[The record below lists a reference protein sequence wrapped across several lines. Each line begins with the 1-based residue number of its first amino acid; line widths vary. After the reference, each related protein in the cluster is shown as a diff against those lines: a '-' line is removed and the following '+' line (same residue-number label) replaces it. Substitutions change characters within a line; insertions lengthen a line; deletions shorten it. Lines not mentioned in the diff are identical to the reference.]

1 MRFAQLLATPGVHEE
16 SVLRS
21 TFGFMAFHGGNL
33 ERVTDDIARTAAE
46 RSGSSYYGVI
56 QDYPLRE
63 HLPSIEVNPRSSPV
77 LAAFVAHVDIVIAIH
92 GYGRDGLWTSI
103 LLGGTNREL
112 ACVVAQV
119 LSPMLPGYTVL
130 DDLDAIPKELRG
142 LHPQNPVNLP
152 RLGGVQIELP
162 PRIRGLTPQAAS
174 MERIDGRIAPTNDFI
189 SALVEAVD
197 QWNATGTQLRSTE
210 IQPSSST

>member
-33 ERVTDDIARTAAE
+33 ERVTDDIARTAAQ

-112 ACVVAQV
+112 ASVVAQV
-119 LSPMLPGYTVL
+119 LIPMLPSYTIL
-130 DDLDAIPKELRG
+130 DDLEAIPKELRG

-174 MERIDGRIAPTNDFI
+174 MERIDGRIAPTNEFI
-189 SALVEAVD
+189 SALVEVVD
-197 QWNATGTQLRSTE
+197 QWNATGA
-210 IQPSSST
+210 

>member
-1 MRFAQLLATPGVHEE
+1 MRFAELLANPGVREE

-56 QDYPLRE
+56 QEYPLRE

-77 LAAFVAHVDIVIAIH
+77 LAAFVAHIEIVIAIH
-92 GYGRDGLWTSI
+92 GYGRDGLWTSV
-103 LLGGTNREL
+103 LLGGTNRPL
-112 ACVVAQV
+112 ANVVAQV
-119 LSPMLPGYTVL
+119 LTPLLPRYSIVDEL
-130 DDLDAIPKELRG
+130 EAIPKELRG

-162 PRIRGLTPQAAS
+162 PRIRGLTPQAAT
-174 MERIDGRIAPTNDFI
+174 MERVDGRIAPTNDFI
-189 SALVEAVD
+189 NGLVDAVAL
-197 QWNATGTQLRSTE
+197 WNASHA
-210 IQPSSST
+210 

>member
-1 MRFAQLLATPGVHEE
+1 MRFAELLATPGVHEE

-33 ERVTDDIARTAAE
+33 ERITDDIARTAAE
-46 RSGSSYYGVI
+46 RSGASYYGVI

-77 LAAFVAHVDIVIAIH
+77 LAAFVAHVDIVVAIH
-92 GYGRDGLWTSI
+92 GYGRDGLWTSL

-112 ACVVAQV
+112 ASAVARV
-119 LSPMLPGYTVL
+119 LAPKLPGYTII
-130 DDLDAIPKELRG
+130 DDLETIPKELRG

-162 PRIRGLTPQAAS
+162 PRIRGLTPGAAS
-174 MERIDGRIAPTNDFI
+174 MERIDGRIAPTDDLI
-189 SALVEAVD
+189 SALVDAVATWTATVTEAS
-197 QWNATGTQLRSTE
+197 AS
-210 IQPSSST
+210 

>member
-1 MRFAQLLATPGVHEE
+1 MRFAELLATPGVHEE

-46 RSGSSYYGVI
+46 RSGASYYGVI

-92 GYGRDGLWTSI
+92 GYGRDGLWTSL
-103 LLGGTNREL
+103 LLGGTNRDL
-112 ACVVAQV
+112 ASDVARV
-119 LSPMLPGYTVL
+119 LAPMLPGYTIV
-130 DDLDAIPKELRG
+130 DDLETIPKELRG

-162 PRIRGLTPQAAS
+162 PRIRGLTPGAAS
-174 MERIDGRIAPTNDFI
+174 MERIDGRIAPTNDLI
-189 SALVEAVD
+189 SALVESV
-197 QWNATGTQLRSTE
+197 ATWSAKNSETSAT
-210 IQPSSST
+210 

>member
-1 MRFAQLLATPGVHEE
+1 MRFAELLATPGVHEE

-46 RSGSSYYGVI
+46 RSGASYYGVI

-63 HLPSIEVNPRSSPV
+63 HLPSIEVNPHSSPV
-77 LAAFVAHVDIVIAIH
+77 LAAFVAHVEIVIAIH
-92 GYGRDGLWTSI
+92 GYGRDGLWTSV
-103 LLGGTNREL
+103 LVGGTNRAL
-112 ACVVAQV
+112 AGVVAQV
-119 LSPMLPGYTVL
+119 LTPMLPRYSIV
-130 DDLDAIPKELRG
+130 DDLEAIPKELRG
-142 LHPQNPVNLP
+142 MHPQNPVNLP

-174 MERIDGRIAPTNDFI
+174 MERIDGRIAPTNDLI
-189 SALVEAVD
+189 DGLIEAVAV
-197 QWNATGTQLRSTE
+197 WNATPTYVLSTE
-210 IQPSSST
+210 TQPSPST

>member
-1 MRFAQLLATPGVHEE
+1 MRFAELLANPGVREE

-56 QDYPLRE
+56 QEYPLRE

-77 LAAFVAHVDIVIAIH
+77 LAAFVAHIEIVIAIH
-92 GYGRDGLWTSI
+92 GYGRDGLWTSV
-103 LLGGTNREL
+103 LLGGTNRPL
-112 ACVVAQV
+112 ANVVAQV
-119 LSPMLPGYTVL
+119 LTPLLPRYSIVDEL
-130 DDLDAIPKELRG
+130 EAIPKELRG

-162 PRIRGLTPQAAS
+162 PRIRGLTPQATT
-174 MERIDGRIAPTNDFI
+174 MERVDGRIAPTNDFI
-189 SALVEAVD
+189 NGLVDAVAL
-197 QWNATGTQLRSTE
+197 WNASHA
-210 IQPSSST
+210 

>member
-1 MRFAQLLATPGVHEE
+1 MRFAELLATPGVHEE

-46 RSGSSYYGVI
+46 RSGASYYGVI

-63 HLPSIEVNPRSSPV
+63 HLPSIEVNPRSSAV

-92 GYGRDGLWTSI
+92 GYGRDGLWTSL
-103 LLGGTNREL
+103 LLGGSNRAL
-112 ACVVAQV
+112 AGEVSRALVPK
-119 LSPMLPGYTVL
+119 LSGYTIV
-130 DDLDAIPKELRG
+130 DDLETIPKELRG

-162 PRIRGLTPQAAS
+162 PRIRGLTPGAAS
-174 MERIDGRIAPTNDFI
+174 MERIDGRIAPTNDLI
-189 SALVEAVD
+189 SALVDAVSTWTARNAEA
-197 QWNATGTQLRSTE
+197 AAS
-210 IQPSSST
+210 

>member
-1 MRFAQLLATPGVHEE
+1 MRFAELLATPGVHEE

-21 TFGFMAFHGGNL
+21 NFGFMAFHGGNL

-46 RSGSSYYGVI
+46 RSGASYYGVI

-92 GYGRDGLWTSI
+92 GYGRDGLWTSL
-103 LLGGTNREL
+103 LLGGTNRNL
-112 ACVVAQV
+112 ASDVAQV
-119 LSPMLPGYTVL
+119 LVPSLPGYTII
-130 DDLDAIPKELRG
+130 DDLETIPKELRG

-162 PRIRGLTPQAAS
+162 PRIRGLTPGAAT
-174 MERIDGRIAPTNDFI
+174 MERIDGRIAPTNDLI
-189 SALVEAVD
+189 SALVDAVSTWTARDAEA
-197 QWNATGTQLRSTE
+197 AAS
-210 IQPSSST
+210 

>member
-1 MRFAQLLATPGVHEE
+1 MRFAELLATPGVHEE

-46 RSGSSYYGVI
+46 RSGASYYGVI

-77 LAAFVAHVDIVIAIH
+77 LATFVAHVDIVIAIH
-92 GYGRDGLWTSI
+92 GYGRDGLWTSL
-103 LLGGTNREL
+103 LLGGTNRDL
-112 ACVVAQV
+112 ASDVAQV
-119 LSPMLPGYTVL
+119 LAPMLPGYTII
-130 DDLDAIPKELRG
+130 DDLETIPKELRG

-162 PRIRGLTPQAAS
+162 PRIRGLTPGAAS
-174 MERIDGRIAPTNDFI
+174 MERIDGRIAPTNDLI
-189 SALVEAVD
+189 SALVESVAA
-197 QWNATGTQLRSTE
+197 WTAKAPETSAL
-210 IQPSSST
+210 

>member
-1 MRFAQLLATPGVHEE
+1 MRFAELLATPGVREE

-46 RSGSSYYGVI
+46 RSGASYYGVV

-63 HLPSIEVNPRSSPV
+63 HLPSIEVSPRSSPV

-103 LLGGTNREL
+103 LAGGTNRAL
-112 ACVVAQV
+112 AGVVTKA
-119 LSPMLPGYTVL
+119 LTAKLPNYTFV
-130 DDLDAIPKELRG
+130 DDLEEIPKELRG
-142 LHPQNPVNLP
+142 MHPQNPVNLP
-152 RLGGVQIELP
+152 RLGGVQLELP
-162 PRIRGLTPQAAS
+162 PRIRGLTPQAAG
-174 MERIDGRIAPTNDFI
+174 MERIDGRIAPTNDLI
-189 SALVEAVD
+189 DALVEATVIW
-197 QWNATGTQLRSTE
+197 QT
-210 IQPSSST
+210 

>member
-1 MRFAQLLATPGVHEE
+1 MRFAELLATPGVHEE

-21 TFGFMAFHGGNL
+21 NFGFMAFHGGNL

-46 RSGSSYYGVI
+46 RSGASYYGVI

-92 GYGRDGLWTSI
+92 GYGRDGLWTSL
-103 LLGGTNREL
+103 LLGGTNRNL
-112 ACVVAQV
+112 ASDVAQV
-119 LSPMLPGYTVL
+119 LVPSLPGYTII
-130 DDLDAIPKELRG
+130 DDLETIPKELRG

-162 PRIRGLTPQAAS
+162 PRIRGLTPGAAS
-174 MERIDGRIAPTNDFI
+174 MERIDGRIAPTNDLI
-189 SALVEAVD
+189 SALVESVAA
-197 QWNATGTQLRSTE
+197 WTAKAPETSAL
-210 IQPSSST
+210 

>member
-1 MRFAQLLATPGVHEE
+1 MRFAELLATPGVHEE

-21 TFGFMAFHGGNL
+21 TFGFMAFHSGNL
-33 ERVTDDIARTAAE
+33 ERITDDIARTAAE
-46 RSGSSYYGVI
+46 RSGASYYGVI

-77 LAAFVAHVDIVIAIH
+77 LAAFVAHVDIVVAIH
-92 GYGRDGLWTSI
+92 GYGRDGLWTSL

-112 ACVVAQV
+112 ASAVARV
-119 LSPMLPGYTVL
+119 LAPKLPGYTII
-130 DDLDAIPKELRG
+130 DDLETIPKELRG

-162 PRIRGLTPQAAS
+162 PRIRGLTPGAAS
-174 MERIDGRIAPTNDFI
+174 MERIDGRIAPTDDLI
-189 SALVEAVD
+189 SALVDAVATWTATVTEAS
-197 QWNATGTQLRSTE
+197 AS
-210 IQPSSST
+210 

>member
-1 MRFAQLLATPGVHEE
+1 MRFAELLATPGVHEE

-46 RSGSSYYGVI
+46 RSGASYYGVI

-92 GYGRDGLWTSI
+92 GYGRDGLWTSL
-103 LLGGTNREL
+103 LLGGSNRAL
-112 ACVVAQV
+112 ASEVARV
-119 LSPMLPGYTVL
+119 LVPKLSGYTIV
-130 DDLDAIPKELRG
+130 DDLETIPKELRG

-162 PRIRGLTPQAAS
+162 PRIRGLTPGAAS
-174 MERIDGRIAPTNDFI
+174 MERIDGRIAPTNDLI
-189 SALVEAVD
+189 SALVESVAA
-197 QWNATGTQLRSTE
+197 WTAKAPKTSA
-210 IQPSSST
+210 S

>member
-1 MRFAQLLATPGVHEE
+1 MRFAELLATPGVHEE

-46 RSGSSYYGVI
+46 RSGASYYGVI

-92 GYGRDGLWTSI
+92 GYGRDGLWTSL
-103 LLGGTNREL
+103 LLGGSNREL
-112 ACVVAQV
+112 ASNVAQV
-119 LSPMLPGYTVL
+119 LAPKLPGYTII
-130 DDLDAIPKELRG
+130 DDLETIPKELRG

-162 PRIRGLTPQAAS
+162 PRIRGLIPGAAS
-174 MERIDGRIAPTNDFI
+174 MERIDGRIAPTNDLI
-189 SALVEAVD
+189 SALVESVNTWTA
-197 QWNATGTQLRSTE
+197 GTPETSAL
-210 IQPSSST
+210 

>member
-1 MRFAQLLATPGVHEE
+1 MRFAELLATPGVHEE

-46 RSGSSYYGVI
+46 RSGASYYGVI

-92 GYGRDGLWTSI
+92 GYGRDGLWTSL
-103 LLGGTNREL
+103 LLGGTNRDL
-112 ACVVAQV
+112 ASDVARV
-119 LSPMLPGYTVL
+119 LAPMLPGYTIV
-130 DDLDAIPKELRG
+130 DDLETIPKELRG

-162 PRIRGLTPQAAS
+162 PRIRGLTPGAAS
-174 MERIDGRIAPTNDFI
+174 MERIDGRIAPTNDLI
-189 SALVEAVD
+189 SALVESV
-197 QWNATGTQLRSTE
+197 ATWSAKNSETSA
-210 IQPSSST
+210 P

>member
-1 MRFAQLLATPGVHEE
+1 MRFAELLATPGVHEE

-21 TFGFMAFHGGNL
+21 NFGFMAFHGGNL

-46 RSGSSYYGVI
+46 RSGASYYGVI

-92 GYGRDGLWTSI
+92 GYGRDGLWTSL
-103 LLGGTNREL
+103 LLGGTNRNL
-112 ACVVAQV
+112 ASDVAQV
-119 LSPMLPGYTVL
+119 LVPSLPGYTII
-130 DDLDAIPKELRG
+130 DDLETIPKELRG

-162 PRIRGLTPQAAS
+162 PRIRGLTPGAAS
-174 MERIDGRIAPTNDFI
+174 MERIDGRIAPTNDLI
-189 SALVEAVD
+189 SALVDAVSTWTARDAEA
-197 QWNATGTQLRSTE
+197 AAS
-210 IQPSSST
+210 

>member
-1 MRFAQLLATPGVHEE
+1 MRFAELLATPGVHEE

-33 ERVTDDIARTAAE
+33 ERVTDDIARTAAR

-77 LAAFVAHVDIVIAIH
+77 LAAFLNHVEVVIAIH
-92 GYGRDGLWTSI
+92 GYGRDGLWTSV
-103 LLGGTNREL
+103 LLGGTNRNL
-112 ACVVAQV
+112 AGVVAQV
-119 LSPMLPGYTVL
+119 LTPMLPRYTIL
-130 DDLDAIPKELRG
+130 DDLEAIPKELRG
-142 LHPQNPVNLP
+142 LHSQNPVNLP

-162 PRIRGLTPQAAS
+162 PRIRGLTPQAAT
-174 MERIDGRIAPTNDFI
+174 MERTDGRIAPTNDLI
-189 SALVEAVD
+189 DGLVETVAL
-197 QWNATGTQLRSTE
+197 WNATPAYVRSTE
-210 IQPSSST
+210 TQPSPST

>member
-1 MRFAQLLATPGVHEE
+1 MRFAELLATPGVHEE

-46 RSGSSYYGVI
+46 RSGASYYGVI

-92 GYGRDGLWTSI
+92 GYGRDGLWTSL
-103 LLGGTNREL
+103 LLGGTNRDL
-112 ACVVAQV
+112 ASDVARV
-119 LSPMLPGYTVL
+119 LAPMLPGYTIV
-130 DDLDAIPKELRG
+130 DDLETIPKELRG

-162 PRIRGLTPQAAS
+162 PRIRGLTPGAAS
-174 MERIDGRIAPTNDFI
+174 MERVDGRIAPTNDLI
-189 SALVEAVD
+189 SALVESVAA
-197 QWNATGTQLRSTE
+197 WTAKAPKTSAL
-210 IQPSSST
+210 

>member
-1 MRFAQLLATPGVHEE
+1 MRFAELLATPGVHEE

-46 RSGSSYYGVI
+46 RSGASYYGVI

-92 GYGRDGLWTSI
+92 GYGRDGLWTSL
-103 LLGGTNREL
+103 LLGGSNREL
-112 ACVVAQV
+112 ASNVAQV
-119 LSPMLPGYTVL
+119 LAPKLPGYTII
-130 DDLDAIPKELRG
+130 DDLETIPKELRG

-162 PRIRGLTPQAAS
+162 PRIRGLTPGAAS
-174 MERIDGRIAPTNDFI
+174 MERIDGRIAPTNDLI
-189 SALVEAVD
+189 SALVESVAA
-197 QWNATGTQLRSTE
+197 WTAKTTE
-210 IQPSSST
+210 TSSL

>member
-1 MRFAQLLATPGVHEE
+1 MRFAELLANPGVREE

-46 RSGSSYYGVI
+46 RSGASYYGVI
-56 QDYPLRE
+56 QEYPLRE

-77 LAAFVAHVDIVIAIH
+77 LAAFVAHIEIVIAIH
-92 GYGRDGLWTSI
+92 GYGRDGLWTSV
-103 LLGGTNREL
+103 LLGGTNRPL
-112 ACVVAQV
+112 ANVVAQV
-119 LSPMLPGYTVL
+119 LTPLLPRYSIVDEL
-130 DDLDAIPKELRG
+130 EAIPKELRG

-162 PRIRGLTPQAAS
+162 PRIRGLTPQAAT
-174 MERIDGRIAPTNDFI
+174 MERVDGRIAPTNDFI
-189 SALVEAVD
+189 NGLVDAVAL
-197 QWNATGTQLRSTE
+197 WNASHA
-210 IQPSSST
+210 

>member
-1 MRFAQLLATPGVHEE
+1 MRFAELLATPGVHEE

-63 HLPSIEVNPRSSPV
+63 HLPSIEVSPRSSPV

-92 GYGRDGLWTSI
+92 GYGRDGLWTT
-103 LLGGTNREL
+103 LLAGGTNRTL
-112 ACVVAQV
+112 AGIVTQV
-119 LSPMLPGYTVL
+119 LNPALGGYTVV
-130 DDLDAIPKELRG
+130 DDLEAIPKELRG
-142 LHPQNPVNLP
+142 MHPQNPVNLP
-152 RLGGVQIELP
+152 RFGGVQLELP
-162 PRIRGLTPQAAS
+162 PRIRGLTPGAAT
-174 MERIDGRIAPTNDFI
+174 MERIDGRIAPTNDLI
-189 SALVEAVD
+189 SALVESASAWQSLPNTVHETSL
-197 QWNATGTQLRSTE
+197 QQSRS
-210 IQPSSST
+210 

>member
-1 MRFAQLLATPGVHEE
+1 MRRNVKAMRFAELLATPGVREE

-33 ERVTDDIARTAAE
+33 ERMTDDIARTAAE
-46 RSGSSYYGVI
+46 LSGASYYGVI

-63 HLPSIEVNPRSSPV
+63 HLPSIEVTPRSSMV
-77 LAAFVAHVDIVIAIH
+77 LAAFVAHVEVVIAIH

-103 LLGGTNREL
+103 LLGGTNRDLAREL
-112 ACVVAQV
+112 ANV
-119 LSPMLPGYTVL
+119 LTANLAGYTIV
-130 DDLDAIPKELRG
+130 DDLDEIPKELRG

-152 RLGGVQIELP
+152 VLGGVQVELP

-189 SALVEAVD
+189 RALVEAVAL
-197 QWNATGTQLRSTE
+197 WTAKNC
-210 IQPSSST
+210 

>member
-1 MRFAQLLATPGVHEE
+1 MRFAELLANPGVREE

-56 QDYPLRE
+56 QEYPLRE

-77 LAAFVAHVDIVIAIH
+77 LAAFVAHIDIVIAIH
-92 GYGRDGLWTSI
+92 GYGRDGLWTSV
-103 LLGGTNREL
+103 LLGGTNRPL
-112 ACVVAQV
+112 ASVVAQV
-119 LSPMLPGYTVL
+119 LTPLLPRYSIV

-162 PRIRGLTPQAAS
+162 PRIRGLTPQAVT
-174 MERIDGRIAPTNDFI
+174 MERVDGRIAPTNDFI
-189 SALVEAVD
+189 NGLVDAVTL
-197 QWNATGTQLRSTE
+197 WNASHA
-210 IQPSSST
+210 

>member
-1 MRFAQLLATPGVHEE
+1 MRFAELLATPGVHEE

-63 HLPSIEVNPRSSPV
+63 HLPSIEVNPQSSLA

-92 GYGRDGLWTSI
+92 GYGRDGLWTTI
-103 LLGGTNREL
+103 LLGGTNRAL
-112 ACVVAQV
+112 ANVVTKV
-119 LSPMLPGYTVL
+119 LTPKVLGYTIV
-130 DDLDAIPKELRG
+130 DDLEAIPKELRG

-152 RLGGVQIELP
+152 ALGGVQIELP
-162 PRIRGLTPQAAS
+162 PRIRGLTPQAAG

-189 SALVEAVD
+189 EALVEAVA
-197 QWNATGTQLRSTE
+197 QWNATGA
-210 IQPSSST
+210 